1 MLQLGCI
8 HPSAALTDS
17 VFHCGLLLHVQSAD
31 AHQANRC
38 VTAQWLQQR
47 HQLL

>member
-17 VFHCGLLLHVQSAD
+17 VFHWGFILHVQSAYS
-31 AHQANRC
+31 HPTNRC